1 MSAAAAAAAP
11 SPPGGQRPQLA
22 VGHQD
27 QGLAPVSATR
37 QERLGAFR
45 QQRAMQRDAE
55 LTAAGGGMAWEGGL
69 RGGVGSGGGVRAVR
83 PFHQRS
89 ARHSAP
95 AIALGGAGAGVIP
108 AALATDAAG
117 CRLDAAMDAA
127 RVRRKSEVAEALQ
140 RRGGA
145 PLVGL
150 PRTLPTTARYVG
162 GANGFV
168 FSVAAVGALPV
179 RVEALWVGAGPELR
193 LPVDLHVYSCDGA
206 WDAGGGGGG
215 AAFTPAQWPVVGI
228 ARLLRGGL
236 TVRVK
241 LRHAG
246 GRGAVHAAAGGS
258 GGGGG
263 GGGDG
268 GGSTI
273 IAPGGLRSFF
283 VHSPGC
289 PVSVGF
295 GVDGAGLVEPTVDEC
310 IAILP
315 GCAAT
320 STTALQGV
328 QRGARHTLWGS
339 VEYTA
344 AAELLRESARVGVA
358 GVGGGGGVG
367 CVGGGGGVVGGSG
380 GSGFAGVG
388 AAGEWG
394 GAVETFSPATAQRVV
409 RRVVAAEPPAPSER
423 LAMLA
428 LSPTAM
434 LAAATSPVG
443 MPPSPLSGGLGGVGG
458 SGGRAQQ
465 RGSPSPLPSNVV
477 AGKYYGA
484 AAPQLAGGTAAAAHT
499 TVAAARRA
507 SLNAAHAARVRRRS
521 DVAGARSAADV
532 ASAQKER
539 GWQQ

>member
-1 MSAAAAAAAP
+1 
-11 SPPGGQRPQLA
+11 
-22 VGHQD
+22 VGYQD
-27 QGLAPVSATR
+27 PGLAPVSATR

-45 QQRAMQRDAE
+45 QQRARQRDAE
-55 LTAAGGGMAWEGGL
+55 LTAAGGGTAWEGGL
-69 RGGVGSGGGVRAVR
+69 RGGVGSGGGVRAAR
-83 PFHQRS
+83 PVGQRS
-89 ARHSAP
+89 ARHSSP
-95 AIALGGAGAGVIP
+95 AITRGGPGAGATAV
-108 AALATDAAG
+108 ALATDASA
-117 CRLDAAMDAA
+117 RRMDAA
-127 RVRRKSEVAEALQ
+127 RVRRKSEVAEALE

-179 RVEALWVGAGPELR
+179 RMEALWVGAGPELR
-193 LPVDLHVYSCDGA
+193 FPVDLHVYSCDGA

-215 AAFTPAQWPVVGI
+215 AAFTPAQWPVVGT

-246 GRGAVHAAAGGS
+246 GRGAVHAAAAGSGS

-295 GVDGAGLVEPTVDEC
+295 GVDGVGLVEPTVDEC

-328 QRGARHTLWGS
+328 QRGTRHMLWGS

-344 AAELLRESARVGVA
+344 APELLRESARVGMAA
-358 GVGGGGGVG
+358 GGGGGVGGVGVVVGGGGGVG
-367 CVGGGGGVVGGSG
+367 G
-380 GSGFAGVG
+380 GSGFAEAEQ
-388 AAGEWG
+388 AASS
-394 GAVETFSPATAQRVV
+394 A
-409 RRVVAAEPPAPSER
+409 R
-423 LAMLA
+423 LAAMRK

-443 MPPSPLSGGLGGVGG
+443 TPSSPLSGGLGGVGG
-458 SGGRAQQ
+458 SGAGGRAQQ
-465 RGSPSPLPSNVV
+465 RGSPSPLPSNAD
-477 AGKYYGA
+477 AGQYGVA
-484 AAPQLAGGTAAAAHT
+484 AASQLADGTTVAAHA

-507 SLNAAHAARVRRRS
+507 SLNAAHAARARRRS
-521 DVAGARSAADV
+521 DVAGARSAVDV
-532 ASAQKER
+532 AIAQKER
-539 GWQQ
+539 GWQ